1 MINAM
6 AALPPRTSAAVGA
19 PRADDPRDVKLREA
33 AQEFEAIFVEMIFKQ
48 MRSANNALSGESKGF
63 ARSTYESWQDQ
74 ELARSISRQGSF
86 GLAEVLYRQLQQ
98 QAAAGNA

>member
-1 MINAM
+1 MINTV
-6 AALPPRTSAAVGA
+6 AALPPRTTGAA
-19 PRADDPRDVKLREA
+19 RTDDPRDAKLREA

-48 MRSANNALSGESKGF
+48 MRSANAALSGESKGF
-63 ARSTYESWQDQ
+63 ARSTYEGWQDQ

-98 QAAAGNA
+98 QAAAGIA